1 MNPIFQKMQQHQQG
15 QRQSNLN
22 ALFSIKNPKDYV
34 LNALGNM
41 SPEQL
46 KKVQSML
53 PMAQRIAQKSGINLD
68 VATNAINNLITTKG

>member
-15 QRQSNLN
+15 QQQPNLN

-68 VATNAINNLITTKG
+68 VATNAINNFIMKG

>member
-15 QRQSNLN
+15 QQQPNLN

-34 LNALGNM
+34 LNALDNM

-53 PMAQRIAQKSGINLD
+53 PMAQRIAQKSGINLE
-68 VATNAINNLITTKG
+68 VATNAINNFITKG

>member
-15 QRQSNLN
+15 QQQPNLN

-53 PMAQRIAQKSGINLD
+53 PMAQRIAQKSGINLE
-68 VATNAINNLITTKG
+68 VATNAINNLITKG

>member
-15 QRQSNLN
+15 QKQPNLN
-22 ALFSIKNPKDYV
+22 TLFSIKNPKDYV

-68 VATNAINNLITTKG
+68 VATNAINNLITKG

>member
-15 QRQSNLN
+15 QQQPNLN

-68 VATNAINNLITTKG
+68 VATNAINNLITKG

>member
-15 QRQSNLN
+15 QQQPNLN
-22 ALFSIKNPKDYV
+22 TLFSIKNPKDYV

-41 SPEQL
+41 SPQQL
-46 KKVQSML
+46 QKVQSML

-68 VATNAINNLITTKG
+68 VATNAINNFIAKG

>member
-1 MNPIFQKMQQHQQG
+1 MNPIFQKMQQHQQW
-15 QRQSNLN
+15 QQQPNLN

-68 VATNAINNLITTKG
+68 VATNAINNLITKG

>member
-15 QRQSNLN
+15 QQQPNLN

-41 SPEQL
+41 SPQQL
-46 KKVQSML
+46 QKVQSML

-68 VATNAINNLITTKG
+68 VATNAINNYIAKG

>member
-15 QRQSNLN
+15 QQQPSLN

-41 SPEQL
+41 SPQQL
-46 KKVQSML
+46 QKVQSML
-53 PMAQRIAQKSGINLD
+53 PMAQRIANKSGINLD
-68 VATNAINNLITTKG
+68 VATNAINNFISKG

>member
-1 MNPIFQKMQQHQQG
+1 MNPIFQKMQQGQQV
-15 QRQSNLN
+15 QQQPNLN

-68 VATNAINNLITTKG
+68 VATNAINNLIMKG

>member
-1 MNPIFQKMQQHQQG
+1 MNPIFQKMQQRQQE
-15 QRQSNLN
+15 QQPNLN

-41 SPEQL
+41 SPQQL
-46 KKVQSML
+46 QKVQSML

-68 VATNAINNLITTKG
+68 VATNAINNIIMKG

>member
-15 QRQSNLN
+15 QQQPNLN
-22 ALFSIKNPKDYV
+22 ALFSIKNPKDYG
-34 LNALGNM
+34 LNALGHM

-46 KKVQSML
+46 KKVRSML

-68 VATNAINNLITTKG
+68 VATNAINNFITKG

>member
-15 QRQSNLN
+15 QQQPNLN

-34 LNALGNM
+34 LNALGSM

-68 VATNAINNLITTKG
+68 VATNEINNFIAKG

>member
-1 MNPIFQKMQQHQQG
+1 MNPIFQKMQQGQQ
-15 QRQSNLN
+15 QPNLN

-68 VATNAINNLITTKG
+68 VATNAINNLIAKG

>member
-15 QRQSNLN
+15 QQQPNLN

-68 VATNAINNLITTKG
+68 VATNAINNIIMKG

>member
-15 QRQSNLN
+15 QQQPNLN

-41 SPEQL
+41 SPQQL

-68 VATNAINNLITTKG
+68 VATNAINNLITKG

>member
-15 QRQSNLN
+15 QQQPNLN

-53 PMAQRIAQKSGINLD
+53 PMAQRIAQKSGINLE
-68 VATNAINNLITTKG
+68 VATNAINNLIMKG

>member
-15 QRQSNLN
+15 QQPNLN

-68 VATNAINNLITTKG
+68 VATNAINNLIMKG

>member
-15 QRQSNLN
+15 QQQPSLN

-68 VATNAINNLITTKG
+68 VATNTINNLIMKG

>member
-1 MNPIFQKMQQHQQG
+1 MNPIFQKMQQHQQW
-15 QRQSNLN
+15 QQQPNLN
-22 ALFSIKNPKDYV
+22 TLFSIKNPKDYV

-68 VATNAINNLITTKG
+68 VATNAINNLITKG

>member
-15 QRQSNLN
+15 QQQPNLN

-34 LNALGNM
+34 LNALGDM

-68 VATNAINNLITTKG
+68 VATNAINNLITKG

>member
-15 QRQSNLN
+15 QQQPNLN

-53 PMAQRIAQKSGINLD
+53 PMAQRIANKSGINLD
-68 VATNAINNLITTKG
+68 VATNEINNFIAKG

>member
-15 QRQSNLN
+15 QQQPNLN

-41 SPEQL
+41 SPQQL
-46 KKVQSML
+46 QKVQSML

-68 VATNAINNLITTKG
+68 VATNAINNFIAKW

>member
-15 QRQSNLN
+15 QQQPNLN

-34 LNALGNM
+34 LNALGSM

-53 PMAQRIAQKSGINLD
+53 PMAQRIAQKNGVNLD
-68 VATNAINNLITTKG
+68 VATNAINNLITKG

>member
-15 QRQSNLN
+15 QQQPNLN
-22 ALFSIKNPKDYV
+22 TLFSIKNPKDYV

-68 VATNAINNLITTKG
+68 VATNAINNLIMKG

>member
-1 MNPIFQKMQQHQQG
+1 MNPIFQKMQQGQQ
-15 QRQSNLN
+15 QPNLN

-34 LNALGNM
+34 LNVLGSM

-68 VATNAINNLITTKG
+68 VATNAINNLITKG

>member
-1 MNPIFQKMQQHQQG
+1 MNPIFQKMQQRQQ
-15 QRQSNLN
+15 QPNLN

-34 LNALGNM
+34 LNALVNM

-68 VATNAINNLITTKG
+68 VATNAINNLITKG

>member
-15 QRQSNLN
+15 QQQPNLN

-53 PMAQRIAQKSGINLD
+53 PMAQRIAQISGINLD
-68 VATNAINNLITTKG
+68 VATNAINNLITKG

>member
-1 MNPIFQKMQQHQQG
+1 MNPIFQKMQQRQQE
-15 QRQSNLN
+15 QQPNLN

-41 SPEQL
+41 SPQQL
-46 KKVQSML
+46 QKVQSML

-68 VATNAINNLITTKG
+68 VATNAINNFITKG

>member
-1 MNPIFQKMQQHQQG
+1 MNPIFQKMQQGQQ
-15 QRQSNLN
+15 QPNLN

-53 PMAQRIAQKSGINLD
+53 PMAQRIANKSGINLD
-68 VATNAINNLITTKG
+68 VATNEINNFIAKG

>member
-1 MNPIFQKMQQHQQG
+1 MQQHQQP
-15 QRQSNLN
+15 NLN

-68 VATNAINNLITTKG
+68 VATNAINNFITKG

>member
-1 MNPIFQKMQQHQQG
+1 MNPIFQKMQQRQQ
-15 QRQSNLN
+15 QPNLN

-34 LNALGNM
+34 LNALGSM

-53 PMAQRIAQKSGINLD
+53 PMAQRIAQKSGINFD
-68 VATNAINNLITTKG
+68 VFSYAINNFITKG

>member
-1 MNPIFQKMQQHQQG
+1 MNPIFQKMQQRQQG
-15 QRQSNLN
+15 QQQPNLN

-41 SPEQL
+41 SPQQL
-46 KKVQSML
+46 QKVQSML

-68 VATNAINNLITTKG
+68 VATNAINNFITKG

>member
-15 QRQSNLN
+15 QQQQNLN
-22 ALFSIKNPKDYV
+22 ELFSIKNPKDYV

-68 VATNAINNLITTKG
+68 VATNAINNFITKG